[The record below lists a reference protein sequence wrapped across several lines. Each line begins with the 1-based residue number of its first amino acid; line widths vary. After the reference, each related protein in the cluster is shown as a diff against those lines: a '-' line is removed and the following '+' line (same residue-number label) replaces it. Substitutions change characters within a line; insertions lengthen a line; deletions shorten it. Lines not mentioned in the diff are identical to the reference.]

1 MSATMLIIPDS
12 RAVVKEFFIT
22 AGLFQQTPPR
32 PERSFPS
39 KAGNR
44 TTAWSENRRNLPV
57 QFPSKAKRSP
67 GWMTAYSG
75 SGYERNVCDVSK
87 SPLAALALWAVF
99 CLRQKPKELASPLRP
114 QIFSAAKKKTT
125 RFWVA
130 VLEQVTSETSVTFPS
145 PLLLPLPYRQYFAC
159 GKNRGNLLR
168 LSTPESFRRQK
179 KKNHPIWMVLNWSRL
194 RGSNSLPPP
203 WQGGAL
209 PDELNLHTHHR
220 NDVIFGASD
229 RNRTNDT
236 RIFSP
241 LLYRLSYR
249 GGWRPVSGSNRRP
262 LA

>member
-1 MSATMLIIPDS
+1 M
-12 RAVVKEFFIT
+12 
-22 AGLFQQTPPR
+22 
-32 PERSFPS
+32 
-39 KAGNR
+39 
-44 TTAWSENRRNLPV
+44 
-57 QFPSKAKRSP
+57 
-67 GWMTAYSG
+67 
-75 SGYERNVCDVSK
+75 
-87 SPLAALALWAVF
+87 
-99 CLRQKPKELASPLRP
+99 
-114 QIFSAAKKKTT
+114 
-125 RFWVA
+125 
-130 VLEQVTSETSVTFPS
+130 TFPS

-168 LSTPESFRRQK
+168 LSTPKSFQRQKRKTTRFWVAVLEQVTSETSVTFPSPLLLPCRMGAFCLRQKPRELASPLRPPNLFSGK